1 MAHAGQTFW
10 GIVIVLDHNETEQ
23 VLDVAGSV
31 ADIVVKLADLFE
43 DSDLAIVGF
52 VLDAVAFGI
61 SVHALI
67 IEAVDTGNGVY
78 LTTPWVALGTI
89 IPTTR
94 PPNIG
99 LGDGWVRR
107 RSGTFSTEDYP
118 DLISY
123 TVEPGAVAADVVEF
137 KLEASDSRMWRKV
150 LVMRDGLG
158 SQWDIAIDPSQG
170 TFSASNGLWAD
181 QVQNGQALSLWKAKQ
196 FGVMT
201 WVLDI
206 GHLEAITPGSRVM
219 FKWWRDA

>member
-1 MAHAGQTFW
+1 MAHAAQTFW
-10 GIVIVLDHNETEQ
+10 GIVIVLDHQETEQ
-23 VLDVAGSV
+23 VLEVAGSV
-31 ADIVVKLADLFE
+31 AEIAVKLADLFE
-43 DSDLAIVGF
+43 DSDLAVVGF
-52 VLDAVAFGI
+52 VLNAVALGI
-61 SVHALI
+61 SIHVLV

-94 PPNIG
+94 PANIG
-99 LGDGWVRR
+99 LTDGWVQRG
-107 RSGTFSTEDYP
+107 SATFNTEDSP

-123 TVEPGAVAADVVEF
+123 TVQPGVTAADVVEF
-137 KLEASDSRMWRKV
+137 RLESSESRMWRKV

-181 QVQNGQALSLWKAKQ
+181 QVQNGQSLSLWKAKQ
-196 FGVMT
+196 FGLMT

-206 GHLEAITPGSRVM
+206 GNLATIPPGSRVT
-219 FKWWRDA
+219 FKWLRDA